1 MVLFLDS
8 QFSPIDLCISPYAI
22 TTIWI
27 TLSCST
33 FWNRKHKSPTLI
45 FSFKKGPFLGDF
57 NFNMNFRVN
66 WSIFAKNDS
75 WDFFLLEITFNL
87 SVNFRYIAILMNFPG
102 GSDGKNIC
110 LQCGRPGFKPWV
122 GKIPWRRKWQPT
134 PVFLPGKSHGRMSLA
149 GYSPWGFKELDTTE
163 RLHFCHFNNIKSSCL
178 WLCDAFLFI

>member
-1 MVLFLDS
+1 MPSLPSGLHCLVVHFEIENTSLQLWS
-8 QFSPIDLCISPYAI
+8 SLSRKDLSWVTLIS
-22 TTIWI
+22 IWI
-27 TLSCST
+27 LGS
-33 FWNRKHKSPTLI
+33 I
-45 FSFKKGPFLGDF
+45 GQFLQKMTAGT
-57 NFNMNFRVN
+57 
-66 WSIFAKNDS
+66 
-75 WDFFLLEITFNL
+75 FFLLEITFNL

-134 PVFLPGKSHGRMSLA
+134 PVFLPGKSHGRRSLA